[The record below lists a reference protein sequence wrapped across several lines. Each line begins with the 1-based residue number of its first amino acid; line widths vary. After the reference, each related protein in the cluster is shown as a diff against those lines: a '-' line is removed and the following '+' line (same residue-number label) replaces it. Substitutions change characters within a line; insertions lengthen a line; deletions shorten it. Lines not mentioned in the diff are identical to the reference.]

1 MTADCE
7 LIEAYRLRQEIEDR
21 QKELEQFLYISS
33 HDLREP
39 LNTIAGLVTLLKRR
53 YGNLLDE
60 TGNRWIDQ
68 VVKVTKQT
76 ELKIDALME
85 LSRAGRETPSGEF
98 YLGSAIEEAQR
109 ALGQMI
115 RDTGATIQSDLCRG
129 DNPLFRADRSM
140 VAQVFQNLFSNSIK
154 YSKGTPHITVG
165 AKRHDARFWCI
176 SVADNGLG
184 FDMKFKD
191 RIFKVF
197 HRLYTLEQYPGTG
210 MGLAIAKRVVER
222 YGGSIWVESEPNKG
236 ATFYFTLPLAA
247 ASP

>member
-1 MTADCE
+1 VTLECE
-7 LIEAYRLRQEIEDR
+7 LLEAHRLRQEIEDR
-21 QKELEQFLYISS
+21 QRELEQFLYISS

-53 YGNLLDE
+53 YGNVLDD

-76 ELKIDALME
+76 ELKIDALLE

-115 RDTGATIQSDLCRG
+115 RESGADIRSDLRG
-129 DNPLFRADRSM
+129 DNPLFRGDRSLI
-140 VAQVFQNLFSNSIK
+140 AQVFQNLFSNSIK
-154 YSKGTPHITVG
+154 YSKGTPQITIG
-165 AKRHDARFWCI
+165 AKMHDTKFWCI
-176 SVADNGLG
+176 SVTDNGLG

-222 YGGSIWVESEPNKG
+222 HHGSIWVESEPDKG

-247 ASP
+247 AFP

>member
-1 MTADCE
+1 MTTECE
-7 LIEAYRLRQEIEDR
+7 LIEAYRLRQEIEER

-53 YGNLLDE
+53 YGNLLDD

-76 ELKIDALME
+76 ELKIDALLE
-85 LSRAGRETPSGEF
+85 LSRAGRETPAGEF
-98 YLGSAIEEAQR
+98 YLGAAIEEAQR
-109 ALGQMI
+109 ALGQLI
-115 RDTGATIQSDLCRG
+115 QQTGATIHCGLCRG
-129 DNPLFRADRSM
+129 DNPVFMGDRSLI
-140 VAQVFQNLFSNSIK
+140 AQVFQNLFSNSIK
-154 YSKGTPHITVG
+154 YSKGTPRITIG
-165 AKRHDARFWCI
+165 AQRHDARFWCI

-197 HRLYTLEQYPGTG
+197 QRLYTLEQYPGTG
-210 MGLAIAKRVVER
+210 MGLAIAKRIVER
-222 YGGSIWVESEPNKG
+222 HQGAIWVESAPDQG
-236 ATFYFTLPLAA
+236 ATFYFTLPLAT